1 MLLFLMFIA
10 AVIAYEI
17 QNQVFRIWYGKGL
30 RVKIDFQKDY
40 IEEGQTAQLREVIE
54 NRKWMPLPVVH
65 VSFHTGNGLEFKNQK
80 NINVSDTTS
89 RREVFS
95 LLWNQRVT
103 RRLTFQGKKRGHYY
117 IETAD
122 INVYNFLMTRK
133 YYLEQKQTTQI
144 YVYPRHIST
153 DRLNIL
159 MERIFG
165 MQQGQD
171 RFYEDVLSFAG
182 IRDYIPGDEKKRINQ
197 KASARAG
204 KLLVNVYDSVMAQNV
219 VILLELSDKGIWKQE
234 ELAEEAIALAASL
247 SHRLMKAGND
257 VALYCNGR
265 TGEEP
270 LAIPFGKDNKKLHRI
285 YQGLS
290 EINLSKEPEE
300 AQAMIARA
308 VRDTKDSGTSYLLI
322 SKNVKEGYS
331 LSMKEQVMEQNPQSL
346 DKSFLQIIPCHKT
359 LTGEKQEIPAAPGVE
374 QVIWE
379 VEG

>member
-1 MLLFLMFIA
+1 MLLLLMFIA
-10 AVIAYEI
+10 AAIAYEI

-103 RRLTFQGKKRGHYY
+103 RRLTFQGRKRGHYY

-133 YYLEQKQTTQI
+133 YYLEQKQTTQM
-144 YVYPRHIST
+144 YVYPKHIPT

-182 IRDYIPGDEKKRINQ
+182 IREYIPGDEKKRINQ

-204 KLLVNVYDSVMAQNV
+204 KLLVNVYDSVMAQKV

-234 ELAEEAIALAASL
+234 ELAEEGIALAASL

-257 VALYCNGR
+257 VALYSNGR
-265 TGEEP
+265 TGEDP
-270 LAIPFGKDNKKLHRI
+270 LSISFGKDNGKLHRI
-285 YQGLS
+285 YRGLS
-290 EINLSKEPEE
+290 DINLSKEPEE

-308 VRDTKDSGTSYLLI
+308 VQDTKDSGTSYLLI

-346 DKSFLQIIPCHKT
+346 DKSFMQIVPCHKT
-359 LTGEKQEIPAAPGVE
+359 LTGEKQVLPAAPGVE
-374 QVIWE
+374 HVIWA